1 VVGSGMNVDCY
12 VPSSLLPGNRVILI
26 YTKEY
31 ERNIDLV
38 STSYPNLLAATTAS
52 SFTSTGQKNYSD
64 D

>member
-12 VPSSLLPGNRVILI
+12 VPSSLLPGNLVILI

-31 ERNIDLV
+31 ERNIDLAYTL
-38 STSYPNLLAATTAS
+38 SPNLLAATTAS
-52 SFTSTGQKNYSD
+52 SFISTGQENYSD